1 MKVFVSSLI
10 TGHEDLRA
18 AAIPAIRALRHEVI
32 LAEDFPA
39 MATSPRVACLDS
51 VRAAGAVVLILTER
65 YGAKQASGLSA
76 THEEFR
82 TSKDTRPIFAF
93 VREPT
98 LGPREPD
105 QEAFI
110 REVQEWVEG
119 RITKRFTEADDLREL
134 VTGALHSWELN
145 RAETAADPAELL
157 SRATALLPRQ
167 DRQYHYYGIS
177 VATAIAGGPRKSVL
191 RPSEL
196 EAAALSDRLQQMAL
210 FGPLKFLTP
219 TQATTSRLD
228 GSVLSISQER
238 GGSLAVDELGGVR
251 VTIHLE
257 PEGRGGMQA
266 LIEEDVVGAIQKG
279 LRFGS
284 AVLDEIDPTQAL
296 RHIVPVIS
304 LIGASYQPWM
314 RREEFRRLS
323 GGMSMRGG
331 SDVLPPIHLTPP
343 ERLRAA
349 LTQDLAVLVED
360 LTTLLKR
367 AYQPSR

>member
-10 TGHEDLRA
+10 TGHETLRA
-18 AAIPAIRALRHEVI
+18 AAISAIRALRHEVI

-39 MATSPRVACLDS
+39 MATSPRVACLDG

-82 TSKDTRPIFAF
+82 TAKDTRPIFAF
-93 VREPT
+93 VREPSS
-98 LGPREPD
+98 GPREPD

-119 RITKRFTEADDLREL
+119 RITKPFTGMDDLREL

-167 DRQYHYYGIS
+167 DRQYHHHGIS

-196 EAAALSDRLQQMAL
+196 EATALSDRLQQMAL

-219 TQATTSRLD
+219 SQATTSRLD

-238 GGSLAVDELGGVR
+238 GGSMAVDELGGVR
-251 VTIHLE
+251 ITVHLE

-266 LIEEDVVGAIQKG
+266 LIEEDVVAAIEKG

-296 RHIVPVIS
+296 RHIVPAIS

-323 GGMSMRGG
+323 GGMSMRSG
-331 SDVLPPIHLTPP
+331 SDVLPPTHMTPP

-349 LTQDLAVLVED
+349 LTQDLPILVED

-367 AYQPSR
+367 TYQPAR